1 VSSKNVELVLSLQM
15 GAGSDAAAVAGDEA
29 ATEAYL
35 ASIAATLDDDFECT
49 MRFPG
54 MGAVVYRGGVDALR
68 AAWIDRLKH
77 WAEHRVELEGVA
89 EAGNK
94 VVLFERVVVRSAPS
108 GPDTVLALANVWT
121 VEGNRL
127 VSADFNLPQA
137 EARAA
142 HLQAA

>member
-1 VSSKNVELVLSLQM
+1 VSSNNVELVLSLQM
-15 GAGSDAAAVAGDEA
+15 GAGTDAAAVAGDEA
-29 ATEAYL
+29 ATAAYL
-35 ASIAATLDDDFECT
+35 ASIAAVLDEGFECT

-54 MGAVVYRGGVDALR
+54 MGPVVYRGGVEALR
-68 AAWIDRLKH
+68 AAWMDRLKH
-77 WAEHRVELEGVA
+77 WAEHRSELEGVA

-108 GPDTVLALANVWT
+108 APDTVLALANVWT
-121 VEGNRL
+121 VEGNKL

-142 HLQAA
+142 YLKAA